1 MTTPQKSKS
10 STQRQAK
17 LKVRR
22 EAAGMVRRPYWAT
35 PEEHEALKVKLRELR
50 D

>member
-1 MTTPQKSKS
+1 MTRVSKAKDS
-10 STQRQAK
+10 AQRQAQ
-17 LKVRR
+17 LEARR